1 MSNNPIVDIPSFGEK
16 IIDDNGALNQKG
28 QSLIESIALVLNSG
42 ILNSYTVATV
52 PDATKSEQNIIYVSD
67 ETGGAVPAFSD
78 GTNWLRAT
86 DRTIIS

>member
-52 PDATKSEQNIIYVSD
+52 PDAEKSGQSFIFVSD
-67 ETGGAVPAFSD
+67 ETGGATTAFSD
-78 GTNWLRAT
+78 GLVWRRSQ